1 MDVDSQ
7 APDPALFLE
16 DLTRTGGL
24 TRADGLWF
32 EDCGL
37 IILAEKTIFRV
48 SRDYLAAHSPIFKDM
63 LALPAPRDRDMMFG
77 LPFVSLF
84 DSADDVTVFLKAL
97 MFPDFF
103 EPHPAPT
110 SLAVL
115 TAVLRMSHKYD
126 VESLRKRALIHLSSQ
141 FPTQLHDYDSLA
153 SEKDPLWIAELKD
166 VDGPGFH
173 SLTALA
179 RSLSIVWILPIAFY
193 RVCAFSS
200 EEDILTVDHTL
211 NDKVNIVIACRTL
224 EGAAVTNMLDFL
236 WPSPVGGCST
246 PSECSASKFA
256 MRRHMESIRNR
267 PFSRAPTMPLNL
279 WRMSDWEGLPVCT
292 ACLESMKAKHEE
304 AKQEHWDSIP
314 EMFELPSWTE
324 LEKLKAEALN

>member
-7 APDPALFLE
+7 APSFLPE
-16 DLTRTGGL
+16 DL

-63 LALPAPRDRDMMFG
+63 LALPAPREVDMM
-77 LPFVSLF
+77 LDCPFVALP
-84 DSADDVTVFLKAL
+84 DSAADITVFLKAL

-110 SLAVL
+110 SYAIL

-126 VESLRKRALIHLSSQ
+126 VATLRKRALVHLSSQ
-141 FPTQLHDYDSLA
+141 VPTQLHDYEFLA
-153 SEKDPLWIAELKD
+153 SQKDPPWIAQLKD
-166 VDGPGFH
+166 EDGPGFH

-179 RSLSIVWILPIAFY
+179 RSLSIEWILPIAFY
-193 RVCAFSS
+193 RVCAFST
-200 EEDILTVDHTL
+200 EEGILRSDHTL
-211 NDKVNIVIACRTL
+211 SDKVNIVTACRTL
-224 EGAAVTNMLDFL
+224 EGAVVTNMLDFL
-236 WPSPVGGCST
+236 WPNPVDGCDT
-246 PSECSASKFA
+246 PSQCSVSKIA
-256 MRRHMESIRNR
+256 MRRRKESCRNR
-267 PFSRAPTMPLNL
+267 PSSRAPTMPLDL
-279 WRMSDWEGLPVCT
+279 WTIGKWDTLRVCT
-292 ACLESMKAKHEE
+292 ACLDSMKGKHEE

-314 EMFELPSWTE
+314 EMFELPSWAE

>member
-16 DLTRTGGL
+16 DL

-63 LALPAPRDRDMMFG
+63 LALPAPREVDMMLG
-77 LPFVSLF
+77 CPFVALP
-84 DSADDVTVFLKAL
+84 DSADDITVFLKAL

-103 EPHPAPT
+103 EPHPAPA
-110 SLAVL
+110 SYAIL

-126 VESLRKRALIHLSSQ
+126 VATLRKRALVHLSAQ
-141 FPTQLHDYDSLA
+141 FPTQLHDYEFLA
-153 SEKDPLWIAELKD
+153 SQKDPPWIAELQD
-166 VDGPGFH
+166 VHGPGFH
-173 SLTALA
+173 ALTALA
-179 RSLSIVWILPIAFY
+179 RSLSIEWILPIAFY
-193 RVCAFSS
+193 RVCAFSA
-200 EEDILTVDHTL
+200 EQDILTVAHTL
-211 NDKVNIVIACRTL
+211 SDKVNIVTACRTL

-236 WPSPVGGCST
+236 WPSPVDACCT
-246 PSECSASKFA
+246 PSQCSASKFA
-256 MRRHMESIRNR
+256 MRRRMELVRNR
-267 PFSRAPTMPLNL
+267 PSSLAPRMPLDL
-279 WRMSDWEGLPVCT
+279 LRMSDWEALSVCT
-292 ACLESMKAKHEE
+292 ACLASMKANHEE
-304 AKQEHWDSIP
+304 AKKEHWDSIP

-324 LEKLKAEALN
+324 LEKRKAEALK